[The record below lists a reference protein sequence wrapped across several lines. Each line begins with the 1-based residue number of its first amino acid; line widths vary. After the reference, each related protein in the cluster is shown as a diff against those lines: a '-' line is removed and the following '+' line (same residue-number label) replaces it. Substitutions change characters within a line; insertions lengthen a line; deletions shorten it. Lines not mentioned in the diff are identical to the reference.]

1 MPGGQSH
8 NARFYE
14 PYPFYADRAS
24 GKYIWDVDGNRYTD
38 YWMGHT
44 ALIMGH
50 SPSLV
55 VRAINS
61 QSRNGLLF
69 GSPNKY
75 AYELASLVN
84 RSVPCAESI
93 RFCTTGA
100 EATMY
105 AVRLARAFTKRKTV
119 VKMRGGWHG
128 YNSALTVGVTPP
140 FNTPESRGMIDT
152 EEQFVS
158 LAEFNDIEA
167 TRKVLTNLKDDLA
180 CVIIEPVMGSGGV
193 LPARSEYLR
202 FLREECDR
210 LGAVLIFDEIITGFR
225 LALGGAQEFFGI
237 KPDLCTLGK
246 ILGGGLPVSAVA
258 GESEILSLADTTTR
272 SKAERCWI
280 GGGTFSENALCL
292 RAGIATLNYL
302 LNNKASVYPRIG
314 RLGVGT
320 QSFRGQGIRRPR
332 DQSKV
337 DRTRLAFCYTLPCGG
352 AGRDRRPDPGCQL
365 QSRSGASVLLR
376 PHFQIWN
383 LLHPRPHRSNLHGP
397 HESRY
402 QESRKGV
409 GRTCSRICGRA
420 KER

>member
-1 MPGGQSH
+1 MVMQDSEIKGELRKATSAYAPDSYETHTRKSFKLYNEARKLMPGGQSH
-8 NARFYE
+8 NARFYD

-50 SPSLV
+50 SPQVV

-61 QSRNGLLF
+61 QSGNGLLF

-128 YNSALTVGVTPP
+128 YNSTLTVGVTPP

-180 CVIIEPVMGSGGV
+180 CVIIEPVMGAGGV
-193 LPARSEYLR
+193 LSAKREYLR

-237 KPDLCTLGK
+237 KPDSLHPGEDSWRWAAR
-246 ILGGGLPVSAVA
+246 ISGGGRKRDP
-258 GESEILSLADTTTR
+258 
-272 SKAERCWI
+272 
-280 GGGTFSENALCL
+280 F
-292 RAGIATLNYL
+292 
-302 LNNKASVYPRIG
+302 PR
-314 RLGVGT
+314 
-320 QSFRGQGIRRPR
+320 
-332 DQSKV
+332 
-337 DRTRLAFCYTLPCGG
+337 
-352 AGRDRRPDPGCQL
+352 
-365 QSRSGASVLLR
+365 
-376 PHFQIWN
+376 
-383 LLHPRPHRSNLHGP
+383 
-397 HESRY
+397 
-402 QESRKGV
+402 
-409 GRTCSRICGRA
+409 
-420 KER
+420 